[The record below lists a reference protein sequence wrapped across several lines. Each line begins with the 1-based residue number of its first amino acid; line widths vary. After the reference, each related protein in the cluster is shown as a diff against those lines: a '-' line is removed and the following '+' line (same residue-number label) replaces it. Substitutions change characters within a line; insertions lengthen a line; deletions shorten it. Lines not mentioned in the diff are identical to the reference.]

1 MGVTIWYTVTL
12 SDAADVKPFLA
23 SVRREAKARKWRIR
37 RTAAGSPVVHVSPHE
52 RCEDV
57 RFDFS
62 EGLVSEDFTKTSS
75 APIETHVGVVEFLR
89 TLEPLVESLEVDDE
103 GEYWQTGDLKT
114 LERHRGAFEAALKT
128 FGNKESQL
136 SDIFTCGGIGLTIQ
150 GPNGPVDV
158 WINPPYVNNDTDP
171 STITAEW
178 VASLPPGAV
187 EYSKRPKR

>member
-12 SDAADVKPFLA
+12 SDAADVKPFLS
-23 SVRREAKARKWRIR
+23 SVRREAKARTWRIR

-89 TLEPLVESLEVDDE
+89 TLQPLVESLEVDDE

-114 LERHRGAFEAALKT
+114 LQGHRDAFESALQT
-128 FGNKESQL
+128 LGDDAGHR
-136 SDIFTCGGIGLTIQ
+136 SDIFTCGGIGVTIQ

-178 VASLPPGAV
+178 VASLPPEAL
-187 EYSKRPKR
+187 ELPKRQKR